1 MIVASSGEVG
11 VVVHDLGG
19 HGRPLLFSH
28 ATGFHGRCYIPM
40 AAALADR
47 FQSIAFD
54 FRGHGDTPQP
64 EGVEVDWNRYGDDA
78 EAVAVAIGAQHGSP
92 LVGFGHSMGAT
103 CLLMAA
109 HRRPDLFSA
118 LVLFEPII
126 RPTDGPRHTEGPSHL
141 ITGALRRRRTFPS
154 VHAAIENYASKPPLS
169 MFTPDA
175 LDAYVRYGF
184 ASDRHGVHLKCTPE
198 LEAATFTMGSAH
210 DTWDRL
216 PAIAVPTL
224 VISGGVSDDSPSVM
238 AAAIADRL
246 PAGQYHAH
254 PEMTHFGPMSHPGH
268 LASVVGDFVTPG

>member
-1 MIVASSGEVG
+1 VIVASSGDVG

-40 AAALADR
+40 AEALADR
-47 FQSIAFD
+47 FHSIAFD
-54 FRGHGDTPQP
+54 FRGHGDTAQP

-78 EAVAVAIGAQHGSP
+78 EAVAVAIGAQHGSR

-109 HRRPDLFSA
+109 HRRPDLFGA

-126 RPTDGPRHTEGPSHL
+126 RPTDGPRPTEGPSHL

-175 LDAYVRYGF
+175 LEAYVRYGF

-216 PAIAVPTL
+216 PEIAVPTL

-246 PAGQYHAH
+246 PAGQYQAH